1 MLEQKTDR
9 KPKPKRKAF
18 SRDTR
23 IAMNTIRQSL
33 HMVEDSGLKI
43 NTEEEEFEEY
53 IQLTIRI
60 PK

>member
-1 MLEQKTDR
+1 
-9 KPKPKRKAF
+9 
-18 SRDTR
+18 
-23 IAMNTIRQSL
+23 MNTIRQSL

-60 PK
+60 LNRKKLMSITRQLFVFLSFNS